1 MTDQQRPR
9 TKVGGMFIGV
19 MIMLFG
25 VTLLL
30 GQAGVIDGPDS
41 AIFWPLVVITVGLVK
56 LSHPPRFGRRHGGWW
71 VFFGCWMLVAQTH
84 LVWLHQSWPLLLVA
98 IGINLMWKEL
108 VQPRRAHE
116 RVE

>member
-9 TKVGGMFIGV
+9 TNAGGMFIGV

-30 GQAGVIDGPDS
+30 DQAGVIDGPGY

-56 LSHPPRFGRRHGGWW
+56 LSHPGRDGRRHGGWW
-71 VFFGCWMLVAQTH
+71 VFFGAWMLLTQMH
-84 LVWLHQSWPLLLVA
+84 LVWLRESWPLFLVA
-98 IGINLMWKEL
+98 IGVSMVWKDA
-108 VQPRRAHE
+108 RTRA